1 MAYKCVY
8 CNAEHN
14 TSIGAVKCAQSHNL
28 VVVYLTREDLTA
40 LIRFLYSKD
49 DSLLTES
56 LIDRL
61 MKYKSYKMS
70 LGDLLE

>member
-1 MAYKCVY
+1 MPYKCVY
-8 CNAEHN
+8 CNTEYN
-14 TSIGAVKCAQSHNL
+14 TSIEAVKCAQNHNL
-28 VVVYLTREDLTA
+28 VVVYLTREDLMT

-56 LIDRL
+56 LIDSL
-61 MKYKSYKMS
+61 MKYRSYRMS

>member
-8 CNAEHN
+8 CNAEYN
-14 TSIGAVKCAQSHNL
+14 ASIDAVKCAQSHNL
-28 VVVYLTREDLTA
+28 VVVYLTREDLIA

-56 LIDRL
+56 LIDSL
-61 MKYKSYKMS
+61 MKYRSYKMS